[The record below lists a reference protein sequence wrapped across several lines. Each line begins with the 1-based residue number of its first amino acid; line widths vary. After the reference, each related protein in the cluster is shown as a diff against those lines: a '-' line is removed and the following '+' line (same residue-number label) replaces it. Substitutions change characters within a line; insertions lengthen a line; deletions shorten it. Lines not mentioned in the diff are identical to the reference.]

1 MLPDEAPRRE
11 RVMPAT
17 GGPRPSDRQR
27 RTTVREIGRSEPALI
42 DVGSAFDVTRVVE
55 ELHPHGR
62 HVNAIGSHLVLQAGI
77 R

>member
-1 MLPDEAPRRE
+1 VIDLTTTPSPSQPSAQNAVAPIS
-11 RVMPAT
+11 
-17 GGPRPSDRQR
+17 GHGPP
-27 RTTVREIGRSEPALI
+27 LI